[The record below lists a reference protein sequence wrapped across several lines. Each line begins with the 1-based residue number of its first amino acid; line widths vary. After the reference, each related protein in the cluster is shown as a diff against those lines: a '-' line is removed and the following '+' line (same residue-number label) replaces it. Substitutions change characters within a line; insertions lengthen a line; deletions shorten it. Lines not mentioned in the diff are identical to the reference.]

1 MDAVAVELHREVGP
15 VVHDEGDVALLAD
28 RPQRVGGA
36 DDGVVGDV
44 LQAQL
49 EGRDVAAVE
58 RGAQFVGKDRRMLH
72 ALRRDEI
79 EPAMRRRASLFRCH
93 SSFLFRARLCGTT
106 ANGSQPRTQC
116 CPSRCALNHI
126 CELKNRPRLRP
137 RCRPHVAPCERGL
150 TCSSFAAATA
160 RSPRPTWMNNFPDR
174 SGCRSTAVR
183 CSSSLLRRPGVPRC
197 DVEERDVGTRAR
209 RKRPATSPRR
219 ARQSSGDC
227 ARVTSCPDRCR

>member
-1 MDAVAVELHREVGP
+1 
-15 VVHDEGDVALLAD
+15 
-28 RPQRVGGA
+28 
-36 DDGVVGDV
+36 
-44 LQAQL
+44 
-49 EGRDVAAVE
+49 
-58 RGAQFVGKDRRMLH
+58 
-72 ALRRDEI
+72 
-79 EPAMRRRASLFRCH
+79 MRRRASLFRCH

-197 DVEERDVGTRAR
+197 DVEERDVGTSAR

-227 ARVTSCPDRCR
+227 VRATSCPEMEAELAILRPTVPFRTQPI

>member
-1 MDAVAVELHREVGP
+1 
-15 VVHDEGDVALLAD
+15 
-28 RPQRVGGA
+28 
-36 DDGVVGDV
+36 
-44 LQAQL
+44 
-49 EGRDVAAVE
+49 
-58 RGAQFVGKDRRMLH
+58 
-72 ALRRDEI
+72 
-79 EPAMRRRASLFRCH
+79 MRRRASLFRCH
-93 SSFLFRARLCGTT
+93 SCFLFRARLCGTT
-106 ANGSQPRTQC
+106 AIGSQPRTQC

-183 CSSSLLRRPGVPRC
+183 CSSSLLRRLGVPRC

-209 RKRPATSPRR
+209 QKGPPRHRGEPDNRLSIVLALHLALIDADDLVERLVARATRTLGLVALHNRYQRHLANGTISNH
-219 ARQSSGDC
+219 
-227 ARVTSCPDRCR
+227 